1 MMNQHHS
8 GFFSS
13 TPVVANLIVIN
24 VICWVASIVF
34 ERIDVDFFRLFALHY
49 PASGDFN
56 LIQTVSYMFLHDT
69 HSISHLFF
77 NMFGVYMFGR
87 VLERTWGSRRIL
99 IYYMAT
105 GMGAAAV
112 NILVAYLRIRWTE
125 GMMAAADVELVYQ
138 QGLEALNKG
147 MNFKD
152 PAMASL
158 NILINGSTVGASGAV
173 FGILLAFGVLFP
185 NVPLYLMFIPVPIK
199 AKYFVAGY
207 GLIEL
212 FFGFADLA
220 GDNVAHFA
228 HLGGMI
234 FGYLLIVYWKKK
246 DAGNGKYFY

>member
-1 MMNQHHS
+1 MNQHHS

-24 VICWVASIVF
+24 AICWVASIAF
-34 ERIDVDFFRLFALHY
+34 ERIDVDFFRMFALHY
-49 PASGDFN
+49 PASKDFN

-69 HSISHLFF
+69 RSVAHLFF

-87 VLERTWGSRRIL
+87 VLERTWGSKRIL

-105 GMGAAAV
+105 GIGAAAV
-112 NILVAYLRIRWTE
+112 NILVAYVRIRWTE
-125 GMMAAADVELVYQ
+125 GMMASADVELVYQ
-138 QGLEALNKG
+138 QGLDALNRG

-152 PAMASL
+152 QAMASL
-158 NILINGSTVGASGAV
+158 NLLINGTTVGASGAV
-173 FGILLAFGVLFP
+173 FGVLLAFGVLFP